1 MWSRFVKLGVGET
14 GVITRIGKL
23 GLLFRFQELKS
34 IVLLLLLL
42 LLLLFPLWFDLFL
55 SHPHFLLVGLKRKRL
70 IKLLNIS
77 KTTIVIDILVSET
90 GILILIISQVLL
102 VENLII
108 DNYAKLASM
117 IARGQV
123 LKYF

>member
-34 IVLLLLLL
+34 IV
-42 LLLLFPLWFDLFL
+42 LLLFPLWFDLFL

>member
-1 MWSRFVKLGVGET
+1 M
-14 GVITRIGKL
+14 RIGKL
-23 GLLFRFQELKS
+23 GLFFRFQEFKS
-34 IVLLLLLL
+34 IVLLLLL

-55 SHPHFLLVGLKRKRL
+55 SHPHFLLVGLKRKRF

-108 DNYAKLASM
+108 DNYAKLASK

>member
-1 MWSRFVKLGVGET
+1 MWSRFVILGVGET

-42 LLLLFPLWFDLFL
+42 LLLFPLWFDLFL
-55 SHPHFLLVGLKRKRL
+55 SHPHFLLVGLKRKRF

-77 KTTIVIDILVSET
+77 KTTIVIDIFVSET

-108 DNYAKLASM
+108 DNYAKLASK

>member
-1 MWSRFVKLGVGET
+1 MWSRFVKLGVGAT

-34 IVLLLLLL
+34 IVLLLLL

-108 DNYAKLASM
+108 DNYAKLASK